1 MASIVEEFHTLLN
14 NYLDRK
20 ILEDDVRYWIGCHLG
35 EPPDEIVPLF
45 YDVALALW
53 DMEYARE
60 RGYATED
67 HFRDA
72 VAELLAEELEP
83 APSGDA

>member
-1 MASIVEEFHTLLN
+1 MPSEFRNFLQ
-14 NYLDRK
+14 NYLDGNAV
-20 ILEDDVRYWIGCHLG
+20 EDDVRYWVIFNMDD
-35 EPPDEIVPLF
+35 PRDDIVPLI

-60 RGYATED
+60 RGHATED
-67 HFRDA
+67 DFRAA

-83 APSGDA
+83 APSGDS

>member
-1 MASIVEEFHTLLN
+1 MATTVEEFHALLN
-14 NYLDRK
+14 NYLSGK

-45 YDVALALW
+45 YDVTLALW

-60 RGYATED
+60 GGHVTEED
-67 HFRDA
+67 FRMA